1 MGEPTSTTVAARL
14 STSRKELLD
23 LTFRNP
29 LLHYKPLRSRG
40 VEVVEADPQAVF
52 QALVQDGKRLPF
64 RAKPELLGASAPSQQ
79 AELDLKADSLAE
91 NARPVEP
98 LPAELLEHPTTELLP
113 PGEDGNDAASSERG
127 RVRPRSFLQT
137 ASTPA
142 DLQKRL
148 LNTYYTSRSF
158 IEEQGINTLFLV
170 IGMLTWY
177 EADSSQEPRRSP
189 LILVPVEIDR
199 GDASAPFHLTYRDEE
214 IGENLSLATLLR
226 QDFGITLPELPET
239 DEIDVT
245 AYCAKVGAAIGGQ
258 KRWSVEVA
266 AVTLGFFSFSKF
278 LMFKD
283 LDEKSWAAGQQPS
296 EHPLMQALLGGGF
309 REEEPRYGAQDQL
322 DQSVTPADTYT
333 VVDADSSQALAILDV
348 NQGRNLVIQGPPG
361 TGKSQTITNIIAEA
375 VGRGRRVLFVSEKQA
390 ALEVVK
396 SRLDRLELGNACL
409 ELHSNKS
416 NKKAVLSELK
426 RTMDLD
432 KPVVGDIEDDLNLLV
447 STRERL
453 NRYCEAVNAPVG
465 QSGLT
470 LYNVLGE
477 WLHFQGSYAG
487 TELPRMDL
495 GDTTLW
501 TSLDFRRRDALVA
514 ETQAHV
520 LAMGTPQQHPF
531 WGSARTTF
539 LPSDA
544 DDLRQVFSAALASV
558 RGLAQASQALAASLG
573 LPAPV
578 TVQDADVLAQAVRRA
593 CAAPEHD
600 GMRFTAGEWLSRRA
614 DLEHLLGLGERI
626 TALRAQY
633 EVVLLPEAWDAD
645 VLETRAALMN
655 LGPKWWRF
663 FSGDWRA
670 ARKRLAALCRQ
681 VPPADT
687 DGQVAL
693 LDVILEVR
701 RAREEF
707 SQRHTL
713 GATLFGAQWQG
724 EHSRWEVLRRLLDW
738 IAELQQQVG
747 GGTLPKAFLDFLT
760 GSSDLSVLEPQAG
773 AVTARVQTARDQLA
787 QVVRLLELRQELRFG
802 PEGKLVT
809 QPLSVQETLLAQ
821 WAMAPHLLQQMV
833 QFSALARQCR
843 EEGLEAV
850 ASVAAALTD
859 PALLIP
865 SFRRTWYL
873 NLMRKG
879 LTENPHLA
887 SFNSASHEKVI
898 EQFRALDIR
907 LLGHNRARLAQRHW
921 DDLPSGRGDGQMR
934 VLTREFEKKARHI
947 PLRKLLSEAGR
958 AVQAIKPVFM
968 MSPLSVAAYLVPG
981 DLEFDLVVFDEA
993 SQVKPVDAFGAL
1005 LRGRQ
1010 AVVVGDSKQLPPTNF
1025 FDVLTGADGDEDGL
1039 NVTQD
1044 LESVLGM
1051 FVAQGAPQ
1059 RMLKWHYRSRH
1070 ESLIA
1075 VSNQEFYDN
1084 ALVIFPSPDA
1094 AREHLGLRYHLLPET
1109 VYDRGRSGTN
1119 PKEAAAVAD
1128 AVMAHARAQVRK
1140 PVSEWLTLGVAAF
1153 SVAQMQ
1159 AVLDQLEVRRRQDP
1173 SCEPFFNTSINEPF
1187 FVKNLENV
1195 QGDERDI
1202 IYISLG
1208 YGRDAYGKV
1217 AMNFGPLNGQG
1228 GERRLNVLIT
1238 RARLR
1243 CEVFTNLTPDDID
1256 LNSTQ
1261 SLGVRALK
1269 HFLAYARSG
1278 QLDLSVPSGREPDS
1292 PFEREVIKLLKSLNY
1307 QVVPQ
1312 VGCAGYFIDMAVV
1325 DPDHPGRYI
1334 LGVECDGA
1342 TYHSARSARDRDRL
1356 REQVLRA
1363 QGWKLHRI
1371 WSTDFIHHPADELR
1385 RLQEAIESERR
1396 ASAAPTE
1403 EYVLPG
1409 PSVAAPGAIERTVTA
1424 REPEAIPPYVR
1435 ASLAPIVRW
1444 GDGTF
1449 SLFECA
1455 ERVVQVVET
1464 ESPVHVQEVARRVGE
1479 AAGVGRVTER
1489 FRTMVER
1496 ACVMAAGDGR
1506 IRREGEFLW
1515 QPQMT
1520 TPPLRNRLD
1529 LDGASRKLV
1538 LIAPEE
1544 IALAVERVLEDAFG
1558 MSVEELPKSVSR
1570 LLGFE
1575 RLTQEMKDHLDGQ
1588 VAALAAR
1595 GRLSISN
1602 GEVTLPR

>member
-14 STSRKELLD
+14 SASRRELLD

-29 LLHYKPLRSRG
+29 LLNYRSFRAQG
-40 VEVVEADPQAVF
+40 VDVVEADAQAVF
-52 QALVQDGKRLPF
+52 SALVHDGKRLSF
-64 RAKPELLGASAPSQQ
+64 RAKPDPEAVPMLHQQ
-79 AELDLKADSLAE
+79 EEMDLE
-91 NARPVEP
+91 VEISSIS
-98 LPAELLEHPTTELLP
+98 
-113 PGEDGNDAASSERG
+113 DAALTADTTLLTYGAPNDLLDAPKDDEDRG
-127 RVRPRSFLQT
+127 SQTRTRRKIVLQT
-137 ASTPA
+137 ASTSA

-170 IGMLTWY
+170 LGMLTWY

-189 LILVPVEIDR
+189 LILLPVELER
-199 GDASAPFHLTYRDEE
+199 GEARAPFQLFYRDEE

-226 QDFGITLPELPET
+226 QDFGVTLPDLPET
-239 DEIDVT
+239 DELDVT
-245 AYCAKVGAAIGGQ
+245 AYCTKVEAAVSVQ
-258 KRWSVEVA
+258 SRWSVDASSVA
-266 AVTLGFFSFSKF
+266 LGFFSFNKF
-278 LMFKD
+278 LMFND
-283 LDEKSWAAGQQPS
+283 LDEKSWPEDQKPS
-296 EHPLMQALLGGGF
+296 ENPLLQALLGGGF
-309 REEEPRYGAQDQL
+309 REEEPRYNAQDQL

-333 VVDADSSQALAILDV
+333 VMDADSSQVLAILSV

-375 VGRGRRVLFVSEKQA
+375 VGRGKRVLFVSEKQA

-416 NKKAVLSELK
+416 NKKTVLGELK
-426 RTMDLD
+426 RTMNLD
-432 KPVVGDIEDDLNLLV
+432 KPVLGDIEDDLNLLV
-447 STRERL
+447 STRDRL
-453 NRYCEAVNAPVG
+453 NRYCEAVNTRVG
-465 QSGLT
+465 KSGLS
-470 LYNVLGE
+470 LHDVLGE
-477 WLHFQGSYAG
+477 WLHFQSAYAG
-487 TELPRMDL
+487 IELPRLDL

-501 TSLDFRRRDALVA
+501 SSLDFRKRDALVT
-514 ETQAHV
+514 EVQAH
-520 LAMGTPQQHPF
+520 LISMGKPKDHPF
-531 WGSARTTF
+531 WGSDRMTF

-544 DDLRQVFSAALASV
+544 EDLRQFFSAALISV
-558 RGLAQASQALAASLG
+558 KGLDQASQTLAASLG
-573 LPAPV
+573 LTAPM
-578 TVQDADVLAQAVRRA
+578 TAQDADVLAQAVKRA

-600 GMRFTAGEWLSRRA
+600 GMRFTANEWLSRRA
-614 DLEHLLGLGERI
+614 DLEHLLSLGERV
-626 TALRAQY
+626 TMLRGQY
-633 EVVLLPEAWDAD
+633 DVVLLPEAWDTD
-645 VLETRAALMN
+645 VANTRAALVN
-655 LGPKWWRF
+655 YSPKWWRV
-663 FSGDWRA
+663 FSGEWRSA
-670 ARKRLAALCRQ
+670 KKHLASLCRQ

-693 LDVILEVR
+693 LDTILEMR
-701 RAREEF
+701 RALEEF
-707 SQRHTL
+707 RQRQAL
-713 GATLFGAQWQG
+713 GASLFGAQWQG
-724 EHSRWEVLRRLLDW
+724 EHSRWEVLRRLLEW
-738 IAELQQQVG
+738 IADLQQQVG
-747 GGTLPKAFLDFLT
+747 GGKLPKAFLNFLT
-760 GSSDLSVLEPQAG
+760 GSSDLSALEPQAD
-773 AVTARVQTARDQLA
+773 AVIALEQAVGGQLA
-787 QVVRLLELRQELRFG
+787 QAVRLLELAENTRFG
-802 PEGKLVT
+802 AQGRLAA
-809 QPLSVQETLLAQ
+809 QPFLVQENVLKQ
-821 WAMAPHLLQQMV
+821 WAEAPHLLQQMV
-833 QFSALARQCR
+833 QFNGLVRQCR
-843 EEGLEAV
+843 AEGLDAVTAV
-850 ASVAAALTD
+850 AVSLTD
-859 PALLIP
+859 PMLLVA
-865 SFRRTWYL
+865 SFRRTWFLY
-873 NLMRKG
+873 LMRKG
-879 LTENPHLA
+879 LTENPQLA

-898 EQFRALDIR
+898 EQFRALDAQ
-907 LLGHNRARLAQRHW
+907 LLGHNRARLALRHW

-934 VLTREFEKKARHI
+934 VLTHEFEKRARHM
-947 PLRKLLSEAGR
+947 PLRRLLSEAGR
-958 AVQAIKPVFM
+958 AIQAIKPVFM

-1005 LRGRQ
+1005 LRGKQ

-1025 FDVLTGADGDEDGL
+1025 FDALTTDGADEQ

-1044 LESVLGM
+1044 MESVLGM

-1059 RMLKWHYRSRH
+1059 QMLKWHYRSRH

-1084 ALVIFPSPDA
+1084 SLVIFPSPDA
-1094 AREHLGLRYHLLPET
+1094 AREHLGLRYRYLPET
-1109 VYDRGRSGTN
+1109 IYDRGRSGTN
-1119 PKEAAAVAD
+1119 PLEAAAVAI
-1128 AVMAHARAQVRK
+1128 AAMEHAAAQVRK
-1140 PVSEWLTLGVAAF
+1140 PTSEWLTLGVAAF

-1159 AVLDQLEVRRRQDP
+1159 AILDQVEMRRRQNP
-1173 SCEPFFNTSINEPF
+1173 ECEPFFGTSAGEPF

-1208 YGRDAYGKV
+1208 YGRDANGKV

-1269 HFLAYARSG
+1269 HFLAYARTG
-1278 QLDLSVPSGREPDS
+1278 QLGLSVPSGREPDS

-1385 RLQEAIESERR
+1385 RLREAIESERQIASQTAEVPPLVPPAVPDPVIPRIATARSTEDIALYTR
-1396 ASAAPTE
+1396 AS
-1403 EYVLPG
+1403 
-1409 PSVAAPGAIERTVTA
+1409 
-1424 REPEAIPPYVR
+1424 IPK
-1435 ASLAPIVRW
+1435 LMRW
-1444 GDGTF
+1444 DDGTF
-1449 SLFECA
+1449 PMSECL
-1455 ERVVQVVET
+1455 ERVIQVVET
-1464 ESPVHVQEVARRVGE
+1464 ESPIHIQEVARCLAE
-1479 AAGVGRVTER
+1479 ALGVSRVTER
-1489 FRTMVER
+1489 LRGIIDQACAAAER
-1496 ACVMAAGDGR
+1496 DGR
-1506 IRREGEFLW
+1506 VRRDHDFLW
-1515 QPQMT
+1515 HPQMT
-1520 TPPLRNRLD
+1520 VPALRSRANLD
-1529 LDGASRKLV
+1529 SASRKLH

-1544 IALAVERVLEDAFG
+1544 IAVAVQRILMDAFG
-1558 MSVEELPKSVSR
+1558 MSVTELPKSISR

-1588 VAALAAR
+1588 LAALAVN
-1595 GRLSISN
+1595 GKIIISD